1 MTIRIIGGPAVSVP
15 MLIVLI
21 PALVA
26 AIVFHSAWLLVIVPF
41 VLVGLWLAFCK
52 WGPKKKIT
60 PQQFADEVERHLHG
74 TDGEWGW
81 DDTTSIA
88 IEDQRL
94 DVLRL
99 KLVKFDNLG
108 LPERREELTAIVQA
122 LRSGEIPDVADD

>member
-1 MTIRIIGGPAVSVP
+1 MSVP

>member
-15 MLIVLI
+15 MFIVLI